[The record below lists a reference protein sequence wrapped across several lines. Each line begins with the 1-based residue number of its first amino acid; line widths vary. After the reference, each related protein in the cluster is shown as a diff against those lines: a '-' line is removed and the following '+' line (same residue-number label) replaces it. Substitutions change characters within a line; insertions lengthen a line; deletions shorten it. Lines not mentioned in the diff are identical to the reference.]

1 LYLSHPSDGFT
12 IKANKGGEKMDGTR
26 KKKVT
31 RFSAHLVLIIASFF
45 FMIPFIW
52 MVSTSLKPLTQV
64 FTFPPEWIPKPV
76 KWSNY
81 IDAMNYIPF
90 FTYLK
95 NTTIITLVS
104 TIGAVLS
111 CPIVAYSFAK
121 LKWPGRNIL
130 FIITIGVM
138 MIPGQVTMIPL
149 FLLFEKLGLV
159 GTPYPLIIPAFF
171 GIPFYIFLLR
181 QFFMGL
187 PDSLREAAKIDG
199 ASEFRIYWQI
209 MLPLAKPA
217 VLAVGLFQFM
227 ASWTDFIGPLLYLTD
242 SVQYTLSLGLQQ
254 FQSQKGSEWGLMMAV
269 STMMTVPVIIL
280 FFFLQKT
287 FIKGITFS
295 GIK

>member
-1 LYLSHPSDGFT
+1 
-12 IKANKGGEKMDGTR
+12 MDGTR

-31 RFSAHLVLIIASFF
+31 RFSAHMVLIIASFF

-95 NTTIITLVS
+95 NTTIITVVS
-104 TIGAVLS
+104 TVGAVLS

-121 LKWPGRNIL
+121 LKWPGKNIL

-269 STMMTVPVIIL
+269 STMMTIPVILL

>member
-1 LYLSHPSDGFT
+1 
-12 IKANKGGEKMDGTR
+12 MDGTR

-31 RFSAHLVLIIASFF
+31 RFSAHLVLIVASFF

-95 NTTIITLVS
+95 NTIIITLVS

-159 GTPYPLIIPAFF
+159 GTSYPLIIPAFF

-269 STMMTVPVIIL
+269 STMMTVPVILL

>member
-1 LYLSHPSDGFT
+1 
-12 IKANKGGEKMDGTR
+12 MDATR
-26 KKKVT
+26 KKKVS
-31 RFSAHLVLIIASFF
+31 RFSAQIVLIIASFF

-95 NTTIITLVS
+95 NTIIITVLS
-104 TIGAVLS
+104 TVGAVLS

-149 FLLFEKLGLV
+149 FLLFEKLGMV
-159 GTPYPLIIPAFF
+159 GTPYPLILPAFF

-269 STMMTVPVIIL
+269 STMMTIPVVIL

>member
-1 LYLSHPSDGFT
+1 
-12 IKANKGGEKMDGTR
+12 MDGTT
-26 KKKVT
+26 KKTVS
-31 RFSAHLVLIIASFF
+31 RSLAHIILIVASFF
-45 FMIPFIW
+45 FLIPFIW
-52 MVSTSLKPLTQV
+52 MVSTSLKPLDQV
-64 FTFPPEWIPKPV
+64 FTFPPEWIPKPFQ
-76 KWSNY
+76 WSNY

-95 NTTIITLVS
+95 NTIIITLFS
-104 TIGAVLS
+104 TLGAVLS
-111 CPIVAYSFAK
+111 CPLVAYSFAK

-199 ASEFRIYWQI
+199 AGEFRIYWQI

-242 SVQYTLSLGLQQ
+242 SIQYTLSLGLQQ

>member
-1 LYLSHPSDGFT
+1 
-12 IKANKGGEKMDGTR
+12 MDGTI
-26 KKKVT
+26 KKKFS
-31 RFSAHLVLIIASFF
+31 RYSAHIVLIVASFF

-81 IDAMNYIPF
+81 IDAMSYIPF

-95 NTTIITLVS
+95 NTLIITILS
-104 TIGAVLS
+104 TVGAVVS
-111 CPIVAYSFAK
+111 CPLVAYSFAK

-149 FLLFEKLGLV
+149 FLLFEKLGMV
-159 GTPYPLIIPAFF
+159 GTPLPLVIPAFF
-171 GIPFYIFLLR
+171 GVPFYIFLLR

-199 ASEFRIYWQI
+199 AGEFRIYWQI

-227 ASWTDFIGPLLYLTD
+227 ASWTDFLGPLLYLTD
-242 SVQYTLSLGLQQ
+242 SIQYTLSLGLQQ

-269 STMMTVPVIIL
+269 STMMTIPVIIL

-287 FIKGITFS
+287 FIRGITFT

>member
-1 LYLSHPSDGFT
+1 
-12 IKANKGGEKMDGTR
+12 MDGTV
-26 KKKVT
+26 KKKLSS
-31 RFSAHLVLIIASFF
+31 FSAHIVLIVASILFL
-45 FMIPFIW
+45 IPFIW
-52 MVSTSLKPLTQV
+52 MVSTSLKPLNQL

-76 KWSNY
+76 MWSNY
-81 IDAMNYIPF
+81 LDAMSYIPF

-95 NTTIITLVS
+95 NTLIITIFS
-104 TIGAVLS
+104 TIGAVIS

-149 FLLFEKLGLV
+149 FLIFEKIGLV

-171 GIPFYIFLLR
+171 GVPFYIFLLR

-199 ASEFRIYWQI
+199 AGEFRIYWQI

-242 SVQYTLSLGLQQ
+242 SVQFTISLGLQQ
-254 FQSQKGSEWGLMMAV
+254 FQSQKGSEWGLMMAI
-269 STMMTVPVIIL
+269 STMMTIPVIIL

-287 FIKGITFS
+287 FIRGITFS

>member
-1 LYLSHPSDGFT
+1 
-12 IKANKGGEKMDGTR
+12 MDGTT
-26 KKKVT
+26 KKHIS
-31 RFSAHLVLIIASFF
+31 RNAAHIVLIVASFF
-45 FMIPFIW
+45 FMIPFLW
-52 MVSTSLKPLTQV
+52 MVSTSLKPLDQV

-76 KWSNY
+76 QWSNY

-95 NTTIITLVS
+95 NTIIITLFS
-104 TIGAVLS
+104 TLGAVIS

-130 FIITIGVM
+130 FMITIGVM

-199 ASEFRIYWQI
+199 AGEFRIYWQI

-269 STMMTVPVIIL
+269 STMMTLPVIIL

>member
-1 LYLSHPSDGFT
+1 
-12 IKANKGGEKMDGTR
+12 MDGIVKKRITR
-26 KKKVT
+26 LL
-31 RFSAHLVLIIASFF
+31 AHFTLIIASCFF
-45 FMIPFIW
+45 IIPFIW

-64 FTFPPEWIPKPV
+64 FTFPPEWIPKPFM
-76 KWSNY
+76 WSNY
-81 IDAMNYIPF
+81 LDAMNYIPF

-95 NTTIITLVS
+95 NTIIITVFS
-104 TIGAVLS
+104 TVGAVIS
-111 CPIVAYSFAK
+111 CPLVAYSFAK
-121 LKWPGRNIL
+121 LKWPGRNAL

-149 FLLFEKLGLV
+149 FLLFEKLGMV

-171 GIPFYIFLLR
+171 GVPFYIFLLR

-199 ASEFRIYWQI
+199 ASEFRIYLQI

-217 VLAVGLFQFM
+217 ILAVGLFQFM

-269 STMMTVPVIIL
+269 STMMTVPIIIL